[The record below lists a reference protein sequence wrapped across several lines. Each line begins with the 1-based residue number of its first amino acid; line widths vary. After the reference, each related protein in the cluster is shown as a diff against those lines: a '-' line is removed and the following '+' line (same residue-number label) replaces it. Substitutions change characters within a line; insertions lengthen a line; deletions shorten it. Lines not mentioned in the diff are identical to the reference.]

1 MRSGVANLMYWSW
14 TPNLFLEI
22 PDQLLLTH
30 CRIPLSEGRKIF
42 EYQTEADL
50 LSEPGTSDECA
61 KD

>member
-1 MRSGVANLMYWSW
+1 MRSDVANLMYWPW

-50 LSEPGTSDECA
+50 LSEPGT
-61 KD
+61 